1 MSEEYMQLSDHVT
14 EALDECFRKVFKA
27 ASIGTP
33 LCKHKLSQWCVS
45 MESDVYG
52 SFQNFLVEDQAEK
65 NRIRRRDQKILS
77 KAKRMCS
84 QLMIKFEPDTDDQ

>member
-1 MSEEYMQLSDHVT
+1 MSEEYARLSDHVT

-45 MESDVYG
+45 MESEVYG
-52 SFQNFLVEDQAEK
+52 SF
-65 NRIRRRDQKILS
+65 
-77 KAKRMCS
+77 
-84 QLMIKFEPDTDDQ
+84 